1 VLKVSLLGP
10 MPSLSVVLWP
20 VQCFPYLQISV
31 DEKIIGA
38 RSQPWFGQPGA
49 LGLEASNHY
58 HGTNIQA
65 LRPLAR
71 LAVQWAVEL
80 SGGQSHYPVA
90 SLTVWWII
98 SLFSGRSHCLVASL
112 TMLWTVSLSSRQYHC
127 LVASLIA
134 W

>member
-1 VLKVSLLGP
+1 MLKVSLLGP

-20 VQCFPYLQISV
+20 VQCFPYLQIFV

-71 LAVQWAVEL
+71 FAVQWAVEL
-80 SGGQSHYPVA
+80 SDGQSHYHVASCLVANLTLRWLVSLFGGQSHY
-90 SLTVWWII
+90 TVD
-98 SLFSGRSHCLVASL
+98 
-112 TMLWTVSLSSRQYHC
+112 
-127 LVASLIA
+127 SLIA